1 MRALK
6 SKITSQEKCVEFKE
20 KEINSLNEDYEKLQ
34 DEKES
39 LYKDNIELK
48 EQIAIEQKQ
57 ASQAMKEVNL
67 IFLYARLV
75 GTYYGMALASV
86 RLSVRPSVCLSTK
99 LVDTIQTEPF

>member
-6 SKITSQEKCVEFKE
+6 SKITSQEKCVESKE

-39 LYKDNIELK
+39 LYKDNLELK

-67 IFLYARLV
+67 IL
-75 GTYYGMALASV
+75 
-86 RLSVRPSVCLSTK
+86 LSMHSC
-99 LVDTIQTEPF
+99 Q